1 MKEANMKVVDQEDD
15 SRFRDAIRRLIAG
28 DFSRLDPLFE
38 DRPNVGGRLCRII
51 EWYEANLFANEPK
64 ALDEALTCA
73 CFNGR
78 TEVVGYLLAH
88 GVGPSG
94 GANTGLNGFHWAANR
109 GQLDVVMLLIRRQA
123 PLETRSMYGGTVL
136 GTAVWSAINEP
147 RPDHLRIIEA
157 LIKAGARVDDVGYPT
172 GSERVDEVF
181 RRLSVAS

>member
-1 MKEANMKVVDQEDD
+1 MKTLDREGDIL
-15 SRFRDAIRRLIAG
+15 FRDAVSGLIAG

-38 DRPNVGGRLCRII
+38 GEPSRII
-51 EWYEANLFANEPK
+51 EWFEADLFAGEPK

-78 TEVVGYLLAH
+78 TDVVDYLLAH
-88 GVGPSG
+88 GVDAPG
-94 GANTGLNGFHWAANR
+94 GSNTGLNGFHWAANR
-109 GQLDVVMLLIRRQA
+109 GQLVVVLLLINRGA
-123 PLETRSMYGGTVL
+123 PLETRSMYEGTVL

-172 GSERVDEVF
+172 GNERVDDVF
-181 RRLSVAS
+181 RRLGVAS

>member
-1 MKEANMKVVDQEDD
+1 MKMLDHENDILFENAV
-15 SRFRDAIRRLIAG
+15 RGLIAG

-38 DRPNVGGRLCRII
+38 GRPCRII
-51 EWYEANLFANEPK
+51 EWFEADLFAGEPK

-78 TEVVGYLLAH
+78 TEVVDYLLAH
-88 GVGPSG
+88 CVDAPG

-109 GQLDVVMLLIRRQA
+109 GQLNVVLLLINRGA
-123 PLETRSMYGGTVL
+123 PLEKRSMYDGTVL

-157 LIKAGARVDDVGYPT
+157 LIKAGARVDDVGYPS
-172 GSERVDEVF
+172 GSETVDEVF
-181 RRLSVAS
+181 RRLGVVQ

>member
-1 MKEANMKVVDQEDD
+1 MKMLNHENDLLFEDAV
-15 SRFRDAIRRLIAG
+15 RGLIGG

-38 DRPNVGGRLCRII
+38 GRPCRII
-51 EWYEANLFANEPK
+51 EWFEADLFVDEPK

-78 TEVVGYLLAH
+78 TEVVDYLLAH
-88 GVGPSG
+88 GVDAPG

-109 GQLDVVMLLIRRQA
+109 GQLDVVLLLVRHQA
-123 PLETRSMYGGTVL
+123 PLEKRSMYDGTVL

-157 LIKAGARVDDVGYPT
+157 LIKAGAQICDAGYPT
-172 GSERVDEVF
+172 GNETVDEVF
-181 RRLSVAS
+181 RRLGVAV

>member
-1 MKEANMKVVDQEDD
+1 MKALDHKDSLFEDAV
-15 SRFRDAIRRLIAG
+15 RGLIAG
-28 DFSRLDPLFE
+28 DFSSLEPLFE
-38 DRPNVGGRLCRII
+38 DRPNVDGRHCQII
-51 EWYEANLFANEPK
+51 EWCEASLFANEPK

-78 TEVVGYLLAH
+78 TEVVDYLIAH
-88 GVGPSG
+88 GVDPPG

-109 GQLDVVMLLIRRQA
+109 GQLDVVILLIRRQA

-147 RPDHLRIIEA
+147 RPDHIRIIEA
-157 LIKAGARVDDVGYPT
+157 LINAGAGVDDVGYPS

-181 RRLSVAS
+181 RRLGVAS

>member
-1 MKEANMKVVDQEDD
+1 MMKELDPNNN
-15 SRFRDAIRRLIAG
+15 SLFTDAVRGLIAG

-38 DRPNVGGRLCRII
+38 ERDGRQSQII
-51 EWYEANLFANEPK
+51 EWYEASLFANEPK

-78 TEVVGYLLAH
+78 TEVVDYLLAH
-88 GVGPSG
+88 GVDPPG

-109 GQLDVVMLLIRRQA
+109 GQLDVVMLLIRHQA
-123 PLETRSMYGGTVL
+123 PLETRSMYDGTVL

-172 GSERVDEVF
+172 GSETVDDLF
-181 RRLSVAS
+181 RRLGVA